1 MDSSRY
7 ADTPSLVQLLGC
19 LIDDITIL
27 DDEGKYFLTTADFV
41 KEFHQ
46 IIFASLSNMHT
57 MGVRQV
63 TVQSIENYLQSRPH
77 AYATYKANDGAR
89 FLLTAAEQ
97 ADRSNFDYYYAQTKK
112 FTLLREYNKIGID
125 VSWIYDP
132 DELDQSKRETKI
144 AYLNS
149 LSLDEI
155 ADQIDNKIAHV
166 RAEYVDNS
174 TDDSISASAG
184 IDELFASLA
193 ETPDVGQPMYGDL
206 VNTVTRG
213 MRLGK
218 FYLRSAATG
227 VGKTRSMIADFCNC
241 GCSKIWKNGEW
252 QDNGLAFPAFFIS
265 TELELEEIQTM
276 MVSFLAD
283 IDEENILNN
292 VMSFEEQRRAR
303 EAIEIIKQSPLYVE
317 VIPDFNLKDIENS
330 IKRSIRM
337 YEVQYVFLDYIHTSM
352 KILEEITRRSGG
364 VRLREDNVLFLLS
377 VKLKEI
383 ATQYNVFILS
393 STQLNQD
400 WKTSDIPDQNLLR
413 GAKSI
418 ADKIDMGM
426 ILLDTT
432 DEDREKLANVVND
445 GMRMPNVKLSIYK
458 NRRGMY
464 NRCYIWMYANK
475 GTCRFD
481 GVFCTTYN
489 YELMPIGETNI
500 SMRA

>member
-1 MDSSRY
+1 
-7 ADTPSLVQLLGC
+7 
-19 LIDDITIL
+19 
-27 DDEGKYFLTTADFV
+27 
-41 KEFHQ
+41 
-46 IIFASLSNMHT
+46 
-57 MGVRQV
+57 
-63 TVQSIENYLQSRPH
+63 
-77 AYATYKANDGAR
+77 
-89 FLLTAAEQ
+89 
-97 ADRSNFDYYYAQTKK
+97 
-112 FTLLREYNKIGID
+112 
-125 VSWIYDP
+125 
-132 DELDQSKRETKI
+132 
-144 AYLNS
+144 
-149 LSLDEI
+149 
-155 ADQIDNKIAHV
+155 
-166 RAEYVDNS
+166 
-174 TDDSISASAG
+174 
-184 IDELFASLA
+184 
-193 ETPDVGQPMYGDL
+193 
-206 VNTVTRG
+206 
-213 MRLGK
+213 
-218 FYLRSAATG
+218 
-227 VGKTRSMIADFCNC
+227 MIADFCNC

-283 IDEENILNN
+283 IDEEYILNN
-292 VMSFEEQRRAR
+292 IMSFEEQQRAQ

-317 VIPDFNLKDIENS
+317 VIPDFNLKDIENI
-330 IKRSIRM
+330 IKRNIR
-337 YEVQYVFLDYIHTSM
+337 VHGCKFIFLDYIHTSM

-489 YELMPIGETNI
+489 YELVPIGELNI
-500 SMRA
+500 SMRT

>member
-1 MDSSRY
+1 MNSSRY
-7 ADTPSLVQLLGC
+7 TDTPSLVHVLGC

-27 DDEGKYFLTTADFV
+27 DDEGKYFLTKEDFV

-46 IIFASLSNMHT
+46 ILFAALSNMHT
-57 MGVRQV
+57 MGVQQV
-63 TVQSIENYLQSRPH
+63 SLNSIENYLQSRPN
-77 AYATYKANDGAR
+77 AYAIYKANDGAR
-89 FLLTAAEQ
+89 FVATASEH

-112 FTLLREYNKIGID
+112 FTLLREYSKIGID

-149 LSLDEI
+149 LKLEEI
-155 ADQIDNKIAHV
+155 ADLIDNKLARV

-174 TDDSISASAG
+174 SDETISASAG
-184 IDELFASLA
+184 IDELFESLGQ
-193 ETPDVGQPMYGDL
+193 TPDVGQPMYGGL
-206 VNTVTRG
+206 INTVTRG

-218 FYLRSAATG
+218 VYLRSAATG
-227 VGKTRSMIADFCNC
+227 VGKTRTMVADFCNC
-241 GCSKIWKNGEW
+241 GCDEIYKDGEW
-252 QDNGLAFPAFFIS
+252 IKNDLAFPSLFIS
-265 TELELEEIQTM
+265 TELELDEIQTM
-276 MVSFLAD
+276 MVAFLAD
-283 IDEENILNN
+283 IEEEYILNGM
-292 VMSFEEQRRAR
+292 MSFEEQERAQH
-303 EAIEIIKQSPLYVE
+303 AIEVIKRSPLYVE
-317 VIPDFNLKDIENS
+317 VIPDFNLKDIENT

-337 YEVQYVFLDYIHTSM
+337 YSVQYVFYDYIHTSM

-364 VRLREDNVLFLLS
+364 IRLREDNILFLLS

-383 ATQYNVFILS
+383 ATQYNIFILS

-418 ADKIDMGM
+418 ADKIDLGM

-432 DEDREKLANVVND
+432 EEDKEKLANVITE
-445 GMRMPNVKLSIYK
+445 GIKMPNVKLSIYK
-458 NRRGMY
+458 NRRGLY
-464 NRCYIWMYANK
+464 SKCYIWMYANK

-481 GVFCTTYN
+481 GMFCTTYN
-489 YELMPIGETNI
+489 YELIPIADLNI
-500 SMRA
+500 HMQV